1 MCTARGAG
9 SLQAIT
15 SQFHRG
21 FESGAERLKNRA
33 VRGEKIRG
41 QEARRRARVRAH
53 ARGEVRLVDPTSLLG
68 RYGRA

>member
-21 FESGAERLKNRA
+21 FEPGAERLKNRA
-33 VRGEKIRG
+33 ARGEKIRG
-41 QEARRRARVRAH
+41 QEA
-53 ARGEVRLVDPTSLLG
+53 
-68 RYGRA
+68 